1 MLEQELFDIFDVCVN
16 MEVMLV
22 SLVIVCG
29 GDEWEVD
36 VFVKVYLL
44 SKFEVCDVSEKMF
57 DEWDLRYQVFYMVI
71 VVGCGFYYL
80 L

>member
-1 MLEQELFDIFDVCVN
+1 

-44 SKFEVCDVSEKMF
+44 SKLEVCDVSEKMF
-57 DEWDLRYQVFYMVI
+57 DEWDLCY
-71 VVGCGFYYL
+71 
-80 L
+80 

>member
-1 MLEQELFDIFDVCVN
+1 MLEQELFDIFDVRVN
-16 MEVMLV
+16 MEAMLV
-22 SLVIVCG
+22 SLAIVRG

-36 VFVKVYLL
+36 VFVKAYLL

-57 DEWDLRYQVFYMVI
+57 DEWDLRYQAFYTVI
-71 VVGCGFYYL
+71 VAGCGFYYL